1 MMFEDFAI
9 AVLVAA
15 VAAAVWLLPTLTAHN
30 DVEPGTVPHSTVR

>member
-15 VAAAVWLLPTLTAHN
+15 IAAAALLLPSRPAHS
-30 DVEPGTVPHSTVR
+30 DAEKGTVPHSTVR